1 MGYSLNKISNSDSI
15 FTASGFLTDRWRGVS
30 CSLVNAPTVAKWND
44 GSIAI
49 TGDNQ
54 AEFSVVFNK
63 LEATGKPQSSFSV
76 TTDEMK
82 GDYVESFVWIK
93 SDNIVTV
100 RSQMQ
105 LIAITNAALLPEETI
120 SSTYSDMRITTGEW
134 TLVRSGIIAVP
145 SDEHHYGISLTITF
159 KNVSGVDTT
168 PTVYLSQPT
177 AYSRLQFTNNP
188 SFFSVYQGLPQVLQL
203 SDSEINA
210 PTYSL
215 LRFVETSLANRGELF
230 DIYQD
235 IIPLDISQGYDP
247 NDLTTHSAL
256 VDGDKIFPEFAPFVA
271 QFVGT
276 KLSNPSP
283 SSTPWENIPA
293 TWQGIDE
300 VDIGLEPAPA
310 PPISDEDAVQWRA
323 LERYNTEI
331 SGLADFFRWQISTGH
346 YGLNAGSK
354 TAIVE
359 STKYYCTGTKTVNY
373 SVGATWNINLETKID
388 ETPNGGTIG
397 VGDSN
402 PDLLD
407 FLEKIRPL
415 GTVINHEL
423 IA

>member
-1 MGYSLNKISNSDSI
+1 MGYSLNKISTSDS
-15 FTASGFLTDRWRGVS
+15 SFLTTGSPTDRWRGVA
-30 CSLVNAPTVAKWND
+30 CSLVNAPTISKWND
-44 GSIAI
+44 GSIAV

-54 AEFSVVFNK
+54 TEFSVIFNK
-63 LEATGKPQSSFSV
+63 LDITGKQQSSFSI

-100 RSQMQ
+100 TSQMQ

-120 SSTYSDMRITTGEW
+120 SSTYANTRITTGEW
-134 TLVRSGIIAVP
+134 TLVRSGVIEVP

-159 KNVSGVDTT
+159 KDVSGVDAT
-168 PTVYLSQPT
+168 PTVYLSHPT

-188 SFFSVYQGLPQVLQL
+188 SFFAVYENLPQVLQL

-210 PTYSL
+210 PTYTL
-215 LRFVETSLANRGELF
+215 LRFIETSLAKRGELF
-230 DIYQD
+230 DLYQD

-247 NDLTTHSAL
+247 TDLTTHSAL
-256 VDGDKIFPEFAPFVA
+256 VDGDKIFPEFAPFIA

-283 SSTPWENIPA
+283 SSTPWENIPG
-293 TWQGIDE
+293 TWQGIDV
-300 VDIGLEPAPA
+300 VDITESA
-310 PPISDEDAVQWRA
+310 DDAVEWKS
-323 LERYNTEI
+323 LERYNTQI
-331 SGLADFFRWQISTGH
+331 SGLADFFRWQISTGY

-354 TAIVE
+354 TALVE
-359 STKYYCTGTKTVNY
+359 ATKYYCTGTKTVNY
-373 SVGATWNINLETKID
+373 SLGATWHVDIETKIE
-388 ETPNGGTIG
+388 ETPNGGALV
-397 VGDSN
+397 VGDPN

-415 GTVINHEL
+415 GTVIHHEL

>member
-1 MGYSLNKISNSDSI
+1 MGYSVNKISPSDSV
-15 FTASGFLTDRWRGVS
+15 FLATGAPTDRWRGVS
-30 CSLVNAPTVAKWND
+30 CSLVNAPTIAKWNN
-44 GSIAI
+44 GSIAV

-54 AEFSVVFNK
+54 IEFSVVFNK
-63 LEATGKPQSSFSV
+63 LAATGKQQSSFSV
-76 TTDEMK
+76 VTEEMR

-100 RSQMQ
+100 TSQMQ
-105 LIAITNAALLPEETI
+105 LIAITNAPLLPEETI
-120 SSTYSDMRITTGEW
+120 SSTYSNTRITTGEW
-134 TLVRSGIIAVP
+134 TLVRSGVIQVP
-145 SDEHHYGISLTITF
+145 PDEHHYGISLTITF

-168 PTVYLSQPT
+168 PTVYISHPT

-188 SFFSVYQGLPQVLQL
+188 SFFSVYESLPQVLQL

-215 LRFVETSLANRGELF
+215 LRFVETSLARRGELF
-230 DIYQD
+230 DLYQD
-235 IIPLDISQGYDP
+235 IIPLDVSQGYDP
-247 NDLTTHSAL
+247 TDLTTHSAL
-256 VDGDKIFPEFAPFVA
+256 VDGDKIFPEFAPFIA

-283 SSTPWENIPA
+283 SSTPWENIPG

-300 VDIGLEPAPA
+300 VDLALEPESP
-310 PPISDEDAVQWRA
+310 EDAVEWRS
-323 LERYNTEI
+323 LERYNTQI
-331 SGLADFFRWQISTGH
+331 SGLADFFRWQISTGY

-354 TAIVE
+354 TALVE
-359 STKYYCTGTKTVNY
+359 ATKYYCTGTKTVNY
-373 SVGATWNINLETKID
+373 SLGTTWHVDIETKIE
-388 ETPNGGTIG
+388 ETPNGGALV
-397 VGDSN
+397 VGDAN

-415 GTVINHEL
+415 GTVIHHEL

>member
-1 MGYSLNKISNSDSI
+1 MGYSVNKISSADSV
-15 FTASGFLTDRWRGVS
+15 FLASGAPTDRWRGELS
-30 CSLVNAPTVAKWND
+30 TLVNAPTISKWDD
-44 GSIAI
+44 GSIAV

-54 AEFSVVFNK
+54 AEFRVVFNK
-63 LEATGKPQSSFSV
+63 VEATGKQQSSFSV

-82 GDYVESFVWIK
+82 DDYVESFVWIK

-100 RSQMQ
+100 SSKMQ
-105 LIAITNAALLPEETI
+105 LIAITNATLLPEETI
-120 SSTYSDMRITTGEW
+120 TSTFSNTRITTGEW
-134 TLVRSGIIAVP
+134 TLVRSGVVQVP

-168 PTVYLSQPT
+168 PTVYISNPT

-188 SFFSVYQGLPQVLQL
+188 SFFSVYETLPQVLQL
-203 SDSEINA
+203 SDSEVNA

-215 LRFVETSLANRGELF
+215 LRFVETSLAMRGELY
-230 DIYQD
+230 DLYQD
-235 IIPLDISQGYDP
+235 IIPLDISQGYSP
-247 NDLTTHSAL
+247 TDLTTHSAL
-256 VDGDKIFPEFAPFVA
+256 VDGDKIFPEFAPFIA

-293 TWQGIDE
+293 TWEEIDG
-300 VDIGLEPAPA
+300 VDIALEANSP
-310 PPISDEDAVQWRA
+310 EDAVEWRS
-323 LERYNTEI
+323 LERYNTQI
-331 SGLADFFRWQISTGH
+331 SGLADFFRWQISTGY

-354 TAIVE
+354 SALV
-359 STKYYCTGTKTVNY
+359 SAAKYYCTGTKTVNY
-373 SVGATWNINLETKID
+373 SVPSVWNVKIETKLE
-388 ETPNGGTIG
+388 ETPNGGSLV

-402 PDLLD
+402 PDILD

-415 GTVINHEL
+415 GTVFEHEL